1 MRITINDHI
10 ERMFANLF
18 ELVLLSPQ
26 KSPAIGGDTIGFGI
40 LGQLFNR
47 IILRVDRDRQ
57 ELDIGVFQRIV
68 DAIEFIIDDTTPD
81 QFPESNRGAFAGGTT
96 VVSIP
101 EAGINSAVSTNIDGL
116 FLQDFG
122 STILNLVSTNNF
134 FGSVA
139 LGLIWNQSG
148 VLGSVDSI
156 NPISD
161 SAPDPNAAQGGLT
174 LQFAGGQP
182 NVTLNS
188 VSSARLT
195 TQIAAVPEPSGS
207 MLMMVFAFAMS
218 WQRKRPRKKFVA

>member
-1 MRITINDHI
+1 MRTKLWPWI
-10 ERMFANLF
+10 
-18 ELVLLSPQ
+18 LVLAGATTNISN
-26 KSPAIGGDTIGFGI
+26 A
-40 LGQLFNR
+40 
-47 IILRVDRDRQ
+47 
-57 ELDIGVFQRIV
+57 GVLKYEITGTTSATVGSTFFSNT
-68 DAIEFIIDDTTPD
+68 DFAIEFIIDDTTPD

-195 TQIAAVPEPSGS
+195 TQIAAVPEPGGS